1 MLLEGFINEYH
12 YHILI
17 WLGIL
22 LITLLLELF
31 SKKTIAL
38 WFSVAA
44 IVGILFA
51 ALKLAFTIQFV
62 AFIIISVGLL
72 LINEFYFMKKINKK
86 EKKKGESNDEQKHD
100 CENS

>member
-22 LITLLLELF
+22 LITLLLEIF

-38 WFSVAA
+38 WFSVASIA
-44 IVGILFA
+44 SLLMA
-51 ALKLAFTIQFV
+51 ALKLEFTIQFV
-62 AFIIISVGLL
+62 AFIIISIGLL
-72 LINEFYFMKKINKK
+72 LINEFYFMKKDNKK
-86 EKKKGESNDEQKHD
+86 ESEKGEYKDEPKHD
-100 CENS
+100 

>member
-22 LITLLLELF
+22 LITLLLEVF

-38 WFSVAA
+38 WFSVAS
-44 IVGILFA
+44 IVGLLFA

-62 AFIIISVGLL
+62 AFIIISIGLL
-72 LINEFYFMKKINKK
+72 LINEFYFMEKVNKK
-86 EKKKGESNDEQKHD
+86 ESEKGESTDEPKHD
-100 CENS
+100 